1 MSIHVPQGNQRR
13 HAPVLWNIADAPDAH
28 ATSEAHAAS
37 ASAADADADADAD
50 RVASTMVL

>member
-37 ASAADADADADAD
+37 AADADADAD
-50 RVASTMVL
+50 RVASTTVL